1 MQNSVHVSV
10 EECVHLWRR
19 VLVAS
24 RHIEDDAR
32 AACRG
37 LKLRVWDGRS
47 LELGYECEAEGCSA
61 GKTLQNKESPS
72 RRRRDRQSMK
82 FISAKY
88 LKKGKH

>member
-37 LKLRVWDGRS
+37 LKLRVRDGRS
-47 LELGYECEAEGCSA
+47 LE
-61 GKTLQNKESPS
+61 
-72 RRRRDRQSMK
+72 
-82 FISAKY
+82 
-88 LKKGKH
+88 